1 MSGSVAGRLAAFLS
15 ATGFEALPGGVVE
28 RTKMAVA
35 DTLASALAGDES
47 PSVRI
52 VRGLTGGGGSVA
64 EATLWGR
71 ASATASAVDT
81 ARANA
86 VMADAMAFDESHLGT
101 IAHLC
106 GVCVPTAA
114 ALAER
119 SGAGGAELISAVALG
134 YEAAGRIGKA
144 VSPGYMHRRG
154 LHNSIV
160 TVLGAA
166 VAAGKLLA
174 LEEAPMTHAVA
185 LAATSAGGLAGSR
198 NSPAREYH
206 AGTAALLGIHAAM
219 AAAGGYEGLATV
231 LEDDEGYCRVFGAGS
246 DPSTILRGLG
256 DSWEIETDFSP
267 KFMPGSHG
275 IHTAVEAALG
285 AFRQGGPADPPSIA
299 DITVAG
305 PEWKTVYAIHR
316 PRSVATAS
324 HSIPYFVARA
334 ALADRVDWN
343 DLLDPERIA
352 DAGTWPIQDKVVV
365 TVDPERPPSE
375 YPGGA
380 TVTVR
385 RADGG
390 LSRHTV
396 EDAPG
401 TPARGFT
408 WAEIEDKYR
417 TLAPRGG
424 VPEGRVEAALD
435 ALHALDTCDDV
446 RALIRRVAG
455 AG

>member
-1 MSGSVAGRLAAFLS
+1 
-15 ATGFEALPGGVVE
+15 
-28 RTKMAVA
+28 MAVA

-52 VRGLTGGGGSVA
+52 VRGLAGGGGSVA

-71 ASATASAVDT
+71 ASATASAADT

-166 VAAGKLLA
+166 VTAGKLLA

-198 NSPAREYH
+198 KSPAREYH

-219 AAAGGYEGLATV
+219 AAAVGYEGLATV

-365 TVDPERPPSE
+365 TVDPRAPAVRVPRRGHRHRPT
-375 YPGGA
+375 G
-380 TVTVR
+380 R
-385 RADGG
+385 R
-390 LSRHTV
+390 R
-396 EDAPG
+396 P
-401 TPARGFT
+401 
-408 WAEIEDKYR
+408 
-417 TLAPRGG
+417 
-424 VPEGRVEAALD
+424 VPPHG
-435 ALHALDTCDDV
+435 
-446 RALIRRVAG
+446 
-455 AG
+455 

>member
-1 MSGSVAGRLAAFLS
+1 MSGSIAGRLAAFLS
-15 ATGFEALPGGVVE
+15 ATGFEALPAGVVE

-47 PSVRI
+47 PSVHI
-52 VRGLTGGGGSVA
+52 VRRLAGSGG

-71 ASATASAVDT
+71 AGTTASAADA

-119 SGAGGAELISAVALG
+119 RGAGGAELISAVALG

-160 TVLGAA
+160 TVLGGA
-166 VAAGKLLA
+166 VAAGKLLGLA
-174 LEEAPMTHAVA
+174 EAPMTHAVA

-198 NSPAREYH
+198 KSPAREYH

-219 AAAGGYEGLATV
+219 AAASGYEGLATV
-231 LEDDEGYCRVFGAGS
+231 LEDDEGYCRVFGADS

-256 DSWEIETDFSP
+256 DNWEIETDFSP

-385 RADGG
+385 RTDGG
-390 LSRHTV
+390 MSRHSV

-408 WAEIEDKYR
+408 WAEIEEKYR
-417 TLAPRGG
+417 TLAPLGG
-424 VPEGRVEAALD
+424 VPEGRVAAALE
-435 ALHALDTCDDV
+435 ALHALDACDDV
-446 RALIRRVAG
+446 RRLARRVAG

>member
-1 MSGSVAGRLAAFLS
+1 MSGSIAGRLAAFLS
-15 ATGFEALPGGVVE
+15 ATGFEALPASVVE

-35 DTLASALAGDES
+35 DTLSSALAGDES
-47 PSVRI
+47 PSVHI
-52 VRGLTGGGGSVA
+52 VRRLAGSGGSGV

-71 ASATASAVDT
+71 ASATASAADA

-174 LEEAPMTHAVA
+174 LEEAPMTHAIA

-198 NSPAREYH
+198 KSPAREYH

-256 DSWEIETDFSP
+256 DNWEIETDFSP

-285 AFRQGGPADPPSIA
+285 AFRQGAPADPPSIA

-305 PEWKTVYAIHR
+305 PEWKSVYAIHR
-316 PRSVATAS
+316 PRNVATAS

-352 DAGTWPIQDKVVV
+352 DAGTWLIQDKVTV
-365 TVDPERPPSE
+365 TVDPARPPSE

-385 RADGG
+385 GTDGG
-390 LSRHTV
+390 IFRHAV

-417 TLAPRGG
+417 TLAPLGG

-435 ALHALDTCDDV
+435 ALHSLDTCDDV
-446 RALIRRVAG
+446 RRLVRRVAG

>member
-15 ATGFEALPGGVVE
+15 ATGFEALPPGVVE

-47 PSVRI
+47 PSVHI
-52 VRGLTGGGGSVA
+52 VRRLASGSGV

-71 ASATASAVDT
+71 AAATASVADA

-119 SGAGGAELISAVALG
+119 GGIGGAGFISAVALG

-160 TVLGAA
+160 TIFGAA
-166 VAAGKLLA
+166 VAAAKLLA
-174 LEEAPMTHAVA
+174 LEEGPMTHAIA

-198 NSPAREYH
+198 KSPAREYH

-219 AAAGGYEGLATV
+219 AAACGYTGLETV
-231 LEDDEGYCRVFGAGS
+231 LEDNEGYCRVFGTGS
-246 DPSTILRGLG
+246 DPSSILRGLG
-256 DSWEIETDFSP
+256 ESWEIETDFSP

-275 IHTAVEAALG
+275 IHTAVEAALA
-285 AFRQGGPADPPSIA
+285 AFRQGPADPRTIV
-299 DITVAG
+299 DVTVAG
-305 PEWKTVYAIHR
+305 PEWKTAYAIRR
-316 PRSVATAS
+316 PENVATAS

-334 ALADRVDWN
+334 ALVDRVEWS

-352 DAGTWPIQDKVVV
+352 DPGTWPLQDKVAV
-365 TVDPERPPSE
+365 TVDPDRPPSE

-385 RADGG
+385 WAGG
-390 LSRHTV
+390 GRSRHAV

-424 VPEGRVEAALD
+424 IPAEKVEAALD
-435 ALHALDTCDDV
+435 ALHALDACDDMRGLV
-446 RALIRRVAG
+446 TRAAT
-455 AG
+455 AQ

>member
-15 ATGFEALPGGVVE
+15 ATGFEALPEGVVE

-52 VRGLTGGGGSVA
+52 VRGLAGSGGSGA

-71 ASATASAVDT
+71 ASATASAADT

-198 NSPAREYH
+198 KSPAREYH

-446 RALIRRVAG
+446 RRLIRRVAG